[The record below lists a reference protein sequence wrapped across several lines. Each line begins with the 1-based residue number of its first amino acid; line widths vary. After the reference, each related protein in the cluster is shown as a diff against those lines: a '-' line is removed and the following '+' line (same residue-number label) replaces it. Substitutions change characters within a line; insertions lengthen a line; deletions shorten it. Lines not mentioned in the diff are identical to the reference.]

1 MNKSPDDY
9 RTINLTTEE
18 RLKLLAELLIEIVLE
33 QDEKE
38 RAEKEKTDK
47 DKDGGK
53 DNGA

>member
-1 MNKSPDDY
+1 MSKSSDDY

-53 DNGA
+53 DNGD